1 MHLYR
6 VSSYLEKLESD
17 PDGWDFEERYKY
29 AQKIKQEIRTALIE
43 DLPLDLT
50 AGREGSSS
58 SWTSGWRLTGSPQAT
73 PSARS

>member
-17 PDGWDFEERYKY
+17 PDGWDFEGQRYKY

-50 AGREGSSS
+50 AGRERVEQLK
-58 SWTSGWRLTGSPQAT
+58 WLAAHWESPSDA
-73 PSARS
+73 A